1 MKKYINL
8 SFIYAIAALLCGVF
22 YREYTKYSGFTGKT
36 VLSVTHVHFFALGT
50 LLFLLVAL
58 FAALTD
64 LEQQKQFRE
73 FMVLYNIG
81 LPFMVI
87 MFFVRGIVQVQDVVL
102 SKGMN
107 AAVSGIAGISHIIIT
122 VAVVFLFLCLRK
134 TECRFELKKTSG
146 SKR

>member
-8 SFIYAIAALLCGVF
+8 SFIYAMAAILCGVF

-36 VLSVTHVHFFALGT
+36 VLSVTHVHFFVLGT
-50 LLFLLVAL
+50 FLFLLIAL

-64 LEQQKQFRE
+64 LEQQKQFRA
-73 FMVLYNIG
+73 FMILYNIG

-87 MFFVRGIVQVQDVVL
+87 MFFVRGILQVEEVVL

-107 AAVSGIAGISHIIIT
+107 ASVSGMAGISHTIIT
-122 VAVVFLFLCLRK
+122 IAFVLLFLCLRK
-134 TECRFELKKTSG
+134 TVCKFELKKTSG
-146 SKR
+146 GKQ

>member
-64 LEQQKQFRE
+64 LEQQKQFRA
-73 FMVLYNIG
+73 FMILYNIG

-87 MFFVRGIVQVQDVVL
+87 MFFVRGILQVQDVVL
-102 SKGMN
+102 PKGMN

-134 TECRFELKKTSG
+134 TECRIELKKTSG